1 MAGKDVFSS
10 LPNQDLLMVFE
21 RFTDICD
28 HGLETIVVHS
38 ADKQAL
44 AAIAARSTEAVWKL
58 QKVRDHV
65 GHGGA

>member
-10 LPNQDLLMVFE
+10 LPNQDLLMIFE

-44 AAIAARSTEAVWKL
+44 AAIAARSTEAV
-58 QKVRDHV
+58 
-65 GHGGA
+65 